1 MEFLDKLPEYL
12 LYGSAVLGALVA
24 TARSLD
30 AVVALTPTTK
40 DDQILAKVQRVLELL
55 SDVFMKIGTLNKPK
69 V

>member
-12 LYGSAVLGALVA
+12 LYGSAILGALVA

-30 AVVALTPTTK
+30 AVVALTPSTK
-40 DDQILAKVQRVLELL
+40 DDEILAKVQRVLQLL
-55 SDVFMKIGTLNKPK
+55 SDILLKFGTLNKK